1 MGNNFGQM
9 FRISTW
15 GESHGD
21 AVGVTI
27 DGCPPKVPLR
37 VEDVQHELDRRRP
50 GQSDISTQRR
60 EGDRAEILSGVF
72 EGLTLGTPI
81 LIGVWNQDARSKD
94 ADYIV
99 RMGKSLMRIFKGDY
113 ERLSAVLKR
122 VVE

>member
-9 FRISTW
+9 FKISTW

-27 DGCPPKVPLR
+27 DGCPPRVPLA
-37 VEDVQHELDRRRP
+37 VEEVQLELDRRRP
-50 GQSDISTQRR
+50 GQSEISTQRR

-81 LIGVWNQDARSKD
+81 LIGVWNQDDRQPEVAISP
-94 ADYIV
+94 
-99 RMGKSLMRIFKGDY
+99 SLCQ
-113 ERLSAVLKR
+113 EEL
-122 VVE
+122 